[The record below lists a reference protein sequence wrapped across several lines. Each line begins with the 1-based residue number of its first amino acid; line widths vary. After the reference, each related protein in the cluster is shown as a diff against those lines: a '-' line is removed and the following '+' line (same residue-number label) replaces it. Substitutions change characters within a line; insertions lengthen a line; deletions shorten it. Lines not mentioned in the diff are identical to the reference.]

1 MRYCE
6 KCGKNTEHKE
16 LMQPKPAQ
24 RPKTVT
30 DFIKQFIAL
39 ESRSYQVMDTDSL
52 DRAISSVKSA
62 ELNGLRMLVRSLS
75 EY

>member
-16 LMQPKPAQ
+16 LMQLKPVQ

-52 DRAISSVKSA
+52 DRYIVCEVCGTKRL
-62 ELNGLRMLVRSLS
+62 ENVGH
-75 EY
+75 EFE

>member
-16 LMQPKPAQ
+16 LMQPKPVQ

-30 DFIKQFIAL
+30 DFLKQL
-39 ESRSYQVMDTDSL
+39 VSSELYSYQVGTADLL
-52 DRAISSVKSA
+52 DRYIVCKVCGTKRL
-62 ELNGLRMLVRSLS
+62 ENVGH
-75 EY
+75 EFE

>member
-52 DRAISSVKSA
+52 DRYIICEVCGTKRL
-62 ELNGLRMLVRSLS
+62 ENVGQ
-75 EY
+75 EFE

>member
-16 LMQPKPAQ
+16 LMQPKPVQ
-24 RPKTVT
+24 RPKTLT
-30 DFIKQFIAL
+30 DFIKQFISL

-52 DRAISSVKSA
+52 DRYIICEVCGTKRL
-62 ELNGLRMLVRSLS
+62 ENVGQ
-75 EY
+75 EFE

>member
-30 DFIKQFIAL
+30 DFIKQFISL

-52 DRAISSVKSA
+52 DRYIICEVCGTKRL
-62 ELNGLRMLVRSLS
+62 ENVGQ
-75 EY
+75 EFE

>member
-16 LMQPKPAQ
+16 LMQTKPVQ

-30 DFIKQFIAL
+30 DFIKQFISL
-39 ESRSYQVMDTDSL
+39 ELRSYQVMDTDTL
-52 DRAISSVKSA
+52 DRYIICEVCGTKRL
-62 ELNGLRMLVRSLS
+62 ENVGQ
-75 EY
+75 EFE